1 MAAHRRTNREIEVK
15 LRISNV
21 EDALHNL
28 RNIGARFESRVLERN
43 TLFDTPDSALRNSGR
58 LLRIRIE
65 TIAPRNP
72 QAPLNP
78 PRTSAVS
85 RTVLTAK
92 APAPPK
98 SATAPQYKEK
108 FERELV
114 VSNPA
119 RWRQIFT
126 DLRLR
131 PSFRYEKFRTTLHI
145 PHLDLVLDLDETP
158 AGVFLELEG
167 APRAIDQAARAL
179 GFSPSDYYRG
189 TYWDVFASDC
199 RRRGR
204 TPRNMLFRS
213 RKSR

>member
-1 MAAHRRTNREIEVK
+1 MAAHHRTNREIEVK

-21 EDALHNL
+21 EDALRNL

-72 QAPLNP
+72 KAPLDP

-92 APAPPK
+92 APSPTK
-98 SATAPQYKEK
+98 SATAPRYKERG
-108 FERELV
+108 ERELV
-114 VSNPA
+114 VRNPV
-119 RWRQIFT
+119 RWRQVFAA
-126 DLRLR
+126 LGLR
-131 PSFRYEKFRTTLHI
+131 PSFRYEKFRTTLRI
-145 PHLDLVLDLDETP
+145 PRLDLVLDLDETP

-189 TYWDVFASDC
+189 TYWDVYAADC
-199 RRRGR
+199 RRRAR
-204 TPRNMLFRS
+204 TPRNMLFPS